1 MMNERTNVTINKA
14 MEAIKTYGGYYG
26 NYSKGELVPTEKV
39 LGVCEVFGGELGIIT
54 TECYCTIN
62 EVYVHPIGY
71 AYTGGRLIPEIV
83 HCNEMANKDDII
95 RYNNGVESESR
106 KIRKVLYV
114 DGKFIDLLGEET
126 KEEAE
131 TEEKE
136 ELTMKEKVKMWIK
149 KVAET
154 KIDMTKMVTLT
165 TVFNLVVSVL
175 AGISIARRGY
185 KEHYD
190 LCRKYFGKLVLL
202 SMVLN
207 AIAIVLS
214 KEEE

>member
-26 NYSKGELVPTEKV
+26 NYSKGELVPTDKV

-114 DGKFIDLLGEET
+114 DGKLIDLLGE
-126 KEEAE
+126 E

-185 KEHYD
+185 KEHYV
-190 LCRKYFGKLVLL
+190 LCRKNFGKLVLL

-207 AIAIVLS
+207 AVAIVLS

>member
-1 MMNERTNVTINKA
+1 MNERTNATINKA

-26 NYSKGELVPTEKV
+26 NYSKGELVPTDKV

-114 DGKFIDLLGEET
+114 DGKLIDLLGE
-126 KEEAE
+126 E

-185 KEHYD
+185 KEHYV
-190 LCRKYFGKLVLL
+190 LCRKNFGKLVLL

-207 AIAIVLS
+207 AVAIVLS

>member
-1 MMNERTNVTINKA
+1 MYEKATINAA
-14 MEAIKTYGGYYG
+14 MAAIKSYGGYYG
-26 NYSKGELVPTEKV
+26 NYSKGNLVPSDKV
-39 LGVCEVFGGELGIIT
+39 LGVCETFGGQLGIVT

-62 EVYVHPIGY
+62 EVFVHSIGY
-71 AYTGGRLIPEIV
+71 AYTGDRLIPEIV
-83 HCNEMANKDDII
+83 HCNEMATKEDIV
-95 RYNNGVESESR
+95 RFNNGVESESR
-106 KIRKVLYV
+106 RIRKMLYM
-114 DGKFIDLLGEET
+114 DGKHIDLLGEET

-190 LCRKYFGKLVLL
+190 LCRKHFGKLVFL

>member
-1 MMNERTNVTINKA
+1 MMNERTNATINKA

-26 NYSKGELVPTEKV
+26 NYSKGELVPTDKV

-114 DGKFIDLLGEET
+114 DGKLIDLLGE
-126 KEEAE
+126 E

-185 KEHYD
+185 KEHYV
-190 LCRKYFGKLVLL
+190 LCRKNFGKLVLL

-207 AIAIVLS
+207 AVAIVLS